1 MKGRQINPQKK
12 FTVVFK
18 SGDLQTVYAA
28 TSDQDEGEGGYV
40 FFRDENGDITAPF
53 EKSVVAE
60 WREE

>member
-1 MKGRQINPQKK
+1 MSARK

-28 TSDQDEGEGGYV
+28 TADQDGGCSGYV
-40 FFRDENGDITAPF
+40 VFRDENNEITAVF

-60 WREE
+60 WREG